1 MQANLKHAA
10 RNRETITI
18 GGGEFG
24 PEELKHAADMLEANT
39 DMVAALKSFLRAPS
53 VGSNGPG
60 STTIVVQDFNLK
72 AAREAIA
79 KAEGGAA

>member
-10 RNRETITI
+10 RNCETITI

-24 PEELKHAADMLEANT
+24 PEELKRAADMLDANS
-39 DMVAALKSFLRAPS
+39 DLVNALKSFLRAPS

-72 AAREAIA
+72 AARDAIA

>member
-10 RNRETITI
+10 RNCETITI

-24 PEELKHAADMLEANT
+24 PEELKRAADMLDANA
-39 DMVAALKSFLRAPS
+39 DLVNALKSFLRAPS

-72 AAREAIA
+72 AARAAIA
-79 KAEGGAA
+79 KAEGGAV

>member
-10 RNRETITI
+10 RNCETITI

-24 PEELKHAADMLEANT
+24 PEELKRAADMLDANA
-39 DMVAALKSFLRAPS
+39 DLVNALKSFLRAPS

-72 AAREAIA
+72 AARAAIA